1 MAIFCQL
8 YLATLS
14 SLFVYIK
21 VLKKVF
27 DCELANA
34 VQGITILA
42 CWPFAYNKPFTQFE
56 AYYVKLCNTSFVWH
70 ELTRLFKTSLDLSN
84 LVDANWQDCSKQVMT
99 SLKLVKTCLK
109 DFTNRYVVFSN
120 WQDCLWQ
127 VLYDDCIVHIYNF
140 FKWDRH

>member
-1 MAIFCQL
+1 MAYADYNDLMTFTEEL
-8 YLATLS
+8 L
-14 SLFVYIK
+14 VK
-21 VLKKVF
+21 VAQDIGLGKWKFLKVI

-56 AYYVKLCNTSFVWH
+56 AYYVMLCNTSFVWH

-99 SLKLVKTCLK
+99 SLKQVKTCLK

-127 VLYDDCIVHIYNF
+127 F
-140 FKWDRH
+140 F

>member
-1 MAIFCQL
+1 MLI
-8 YLATLS
+8 
-14 SLFVYIK
+14 
-21 VLKKVF
+21 F

-42 CWPFAYNKPFTQFE
+42 CWPFAYNKPFAQFK
-56 AYYVKLCNTSFVWH
+56 AYYVMLCDTSFVWH

-99 SLKLVKTCLK
+99 SLKQVKTCLK

-127 VLYDDCIVHIYNF
+127 VETCQVL
-140 FKWDRH
+140 

>member
-1 MAIFCQL
+1 MFEQL
-8 YLATLS
+8 QYCLTNPS
-14 SLFVYIK
+14 F
-21 VLKKVF
+21 F

-56 AYYVKLCNTSFVWH
+56 AYYVMLCNTSFVWH

-99 SLKLVKTCLK
+99 SLKQVKTCLK

-127 VLYDDCIVHIYNF
+127 VETCQVLYDEYIVYIYNF
-140 FKWDRH
+140 LKWDEY